1 MNDQFFSL
9 QDMNKFLDEQD
20 ALLEKDPATFNK
32 PLEELY
38 QSDDEEVLISI
49 YNLMTCSLFTL
60 KNYK

>member
-1 MNDQFFSL
+1 
-9 QDMNKFLDEQD
+9 MNKFLDEQD